1 MLTENKPVLTPKDI
15 DYIIREVACNPKLS
29 KETINEKAGISRGSS
44 REDKLLRPWI
54 QGNTHLVFGE
64 EIDWK
69 SESLTSMRD
78 VSITP
83 DLVGTDSQG
92 HPVIVEVKF
101 KFDFQGD
108 ANQLRSDPEHKSI
121 GQTLQYALAYKKKYK
136 RVYPSV
142 VIPRLFIV
150 SIDFS
155 PDVEHIC
162 QFLCSKDIDIKHI
175 AIEKILS
182 K

>member
-1 MLTENKPVLTPKDI
+1 MAAKKKPNLTLENI
-15 DYIIREVACNPKLS
+15 DSIIREVACNPRLS
-29 KETINEKAGISRGSS
+29 KEAINQKAGITPPGS

-54 QGNTHLVFGE
+54 QENAYLVFGE
-64 EIDWK
+64 KIDWQ
-69 SESLTSMRD
+69 SVSLTSMRGAP
-78 VSITP
+78 ITP

-101 KFDFQGD
+101 KFDFPGD
-108 ANQLRSDPEHKSI
+108 INHLRSDPEHKSI
-121 GQTLQYALAYKKKYK
+121 GQILQYDRAYQRK
-136 RVYPSV
+136 YPSTQ
-142 VIPRLFIV
+142 IPRLFIV

-155 PDVEHIC
+155 PDVEDIC